1 LVAHDAIGLT
11 RRVKDAHMPTYKA
24 PLSDIRFVLE
34 KLLDVGQLAALP
46 GYGDASPDLLLSV
59 IEEAAKLCEE
69 VLAPLNQ
76 SGDAEGC
83 QYENGVVRT
92 PAGYRE
98 AYAEYARGGWPAMV
112 APPEF
117 GGQGL
122 PNITHVVLDEMLCS
136 SNLSFSMYP
145 LLAHGT
151 VGALDRWGDDELK
164 RRYLPKLVDG
174 TWTGTMC
181 LTEPHAGTD
190 LGMIRTK
197 AVPAGDGAY
206 LITGTKIFIS
216 AGEHDLTENIVHL
229 VLARLPDA
237 PAGTKGISL
246 FLVPKR
252 LPTDEGQ
259 VGSPNGVRC
268 GSIEHKMGIKANA
281 TCVMN
286 FDGARGWLVG
296 DAHKGMR
303 AMFTMMN
310 GARLGVGMQG
320 LGLAEV
326 SYQNAVAYA
335 KERLQ
340 GRSAHGAVLPNAD
353 ADPIIVHPD
362 VRRMLMTMKA
372 YIEGMR
378 ALAYWVGM
386 LIDVEEKDPDPV
398 HREEAVDLVALMTP
412 VIKAYCTD
420 VGFEVTNLALQ
431 CFGGHGYIREYG
443 MEQFVR
449 DARIAQIYEG
459 TNGVQ
464 AMDLLGRKVPDGNG
478 RMVKRFVALVER
490 DLSANADRA
499 ECHVLVERVRGA
511 LQLLLHST
519 ETVMTRAAQNADE
532 IGAAAADYLRMF
544 GLVASGWM
552 WLRMAAISER
562 GSSKDLTARF
572 FVTKLLPETQSLA
585 ARIEAGAGPVMS
597 LNAAAF

>member
-1 LVAHDAIGLT
+1 
-11 RRVKDAHMPTYKA
+11 MPSYKA
-24 PLSDIRFVLE
+24 PLADIRFVLE
-34 KLLDVGQLAALP
+34 DLLDVRQLAELP
-46 GYGDASPDLLLSV
+46 GYADATPELLATV
-59 IEEAAKLCEE
+59 IAEAAKLCED

-76 SGDAEGC
+76 TGDAEGC
-83 QYENGVVRT
+83 HYENGTVRT
-92 PAGYRE
+92 PKGFRDGYD
-98 AYAEYARGGWPAMV
+98 AYRQGGWPAMV
-112 APPEF
+112 ASPEF

-122 PNITHVVLDEMLCS
+122 PNIAHVVLDEMLCAA
-136 SNLSFSMYP
+136 NLSFSMYP

-151 VGALDRWGDDELK
+151 VGALERWGDEELK
-164 RRYLPKLVDG
+164 RRFLPQLVDG
-174 TWTGTMC
+174 SWTGTMC

-190 LGMIRTK
+190 LGLIRTR

-206 LITGTKIFIS
+206 LVTGTKIFIS
-216 AGEHDLTENIVHL
+216 AGEHDLTDNIIHL

-252 LPTDEGQ
+252 LPTDEGIA
-259 VGSPNGVRC
+259 GSPNGVSC

-286 FDGARGWLVG
+286 FENARGWLVG
-296 DAHKGMR
+296 EPHKGMR

-335 KERLQ
+335 RERLQ
-340 GRSAHGAVLPNAD
+340 GRAARGPVAPNAD

-372 YIEGMR
+372 YVEAMR
-378 ALAYWVGM
+378 ALAYWVGT
-386 LIDVEEKDPDPV
+386 LIDVEERHPDAAR
-398 HREEAVDLVALMTP
+398 REEATDLVALMTP
-412 VIKAYCTD
+412 VIKAFCTD
-420 VGFEVTNLALQ
+420 VGFEIANLALQ

-490 DLSANADRA
+490 DLSAVADRA
-499 ECHVLVERVRGA
+499 PLSVIASRVRESLG
-511 LQLLLHST
+511 LLVSASG
-519 ETVMTRAAQNADE
+519 TVMARAAKDPDE
-532 IGAAAADYLRMF
+532 IGAAAADYLRLF
-544 GLVASGWM
+544 GLVAGGWM
-552 WLRMAAISER
+552 WMRMAAIGDASTTR
-562 GSSKDLTARF
+562 DSVAASKLPTALF
-572 FVTKLLPETQSLA
+572 YVTKLLPDARALE
-585 ARIEAGAGPVMS
+585 ARIEAGAASVMS
-597 LNAAAF
+597 LDAAAF

>member
-1 LVAHDAIGLT
+1 
-11 RRVKDAHMPTYKA
+11 MPTYKA
-24 PLSDIRFVLE
+24 PLTDIRFVLE
-34 KLLDVGQLAALP
+34 DLLDVGQLAHLP
-46 GYGDASPDLLLSV
+46 GYADATADVLSAV

-83 QYENGVVRT
+83 HYENGVVRT
-92 PAGYRE
+92 PRGFREGYD
-98 AYAEYARGGWPAMV
+98 AYRAGGWPAMV

-122 PNITHVVLDEMLCS
+122 PHIAGVVLDEMLCS
-136 SNLSFSMYP
+136 ANLSFSMYP
-145 LLAHGT
+145 LLAHGS
-151 VGALDRWGDDELK
+151 VGALDRWGDEELK
-164 RRYLPKLVDG
+164 RRFLPRLVDG
-174 TWTGTMC
+174 SWTGTMC

-190 LGMIRTK
+190 LGMIRTR

-206 LITGTKIFIS
+206 LVTGTKIFIS
-216 AGEHDLTENIVHL
+216 AGEHDLTDNIIHL

-237 PAGTKGISL
+237 PPGTKGISM
-246 FLVPKR
+246 FVVPKR
-252 LPTDEGQ
+252 LPTDEGLA
-259 VGSPNGVRC
+259 GSPNGVVC

-286 FDGARGWLVG
+286 FENARGWLVG
-296 DAHKGMR
+296 EPHKGMR

-326 SYQNAVAYA
+326 SYQNAVAYT
-335 KERLQ
+335 KERVQ
-340 GRSAHGAVLPNAD
+340 GRAAHGPSSPNAD

-372 YIEGMR
+372 YIEGTR
-378 ALAYWVGM
+378 ALAYWVGT
-386 LIDVEEKDPDPV
+386 LIDIEERHPDAAS
-398 HREEAVDLVALMTP
+398 REEATDLVALMTP
-412 VIKAYCTD
+412 VIKAFCTD
-420 VGFEVTNLALQ
+420 VGFDITNLALQ

-478 RMVKRFVALVER
+478 RMVKRFVTIAER
-490 DLSANADRA
+490 DLAAAVAVPALRA
-499 ECHVLVERVRGA
+499 MAEQVREA
-511 LQLLLHST
+511 LHALLQVT
-519 ETVMTRAAQNADE
+519 GTVMARAARDPDE
-532 IGAAAADYLRMF
+532 IGAAASDYLRMF
-544 GLVASGWM
+544 GLVATGWM
-552 WLRMAAISER
+552 WVRMAAVAVAKS
-562 GSSKDLTARF
+562 GDGAASVPKLDTANF
-572 FVTKLLPETQSLA
+572 YVTKLLPQTQALA
-585 ARIEAGAGPVMS
+585 AQIEAGAPPVMA
-597 LNAAAF
+597 LDATAF